1 MKRTG
6 SLGKISFE
14 RPVTDED
21 IGVRTGSD
29 SELVM
34 AYLDWAEGYAE
45 YWLQM
50 KNGAI
55 LLQMIPGS
63 PESGAIYILN
73 GVNRTFYLVAFEHGD
88 STLTKRQ
95 FEDLVSEY
103 RLLDYASHPHLIDA
117 MVQEPAT
124 A

>member
-6 SLGKISFE
+6 SLGKITFV
-14 RPVTDED
+14 RPVTAAD

-29 SELVM
+29 SELVR

-50 KNGAI
+50 KNGAV

-73 GVNRTFYLVAFEHGD
+73 GINRTFYLVVFENGD

-103 RLLDYASHPHLIDA
+103 RLLDYASHPYLIDA
-117 MVQEPAT
+117 PVQEPAT

>member
-6 SLGKISFE
+6 SLGKITFE
-14 RPVTDED
+14 KPVTSAD

-29 SELVM
+29 SELVR
-34 AYLDWAEGYAE
+34 AYLEWAEGYAE

-50 KNGAI
+50 KNGAV

-73 GVNRTFYLVAFEHGD
+73 GVNRTFYLVVFENGD

-103 RLLDYASHPHLIDA
+103 RLLDYASHPYLIDA
-117 MVQEPAT
+117 PVQEPAT